1 MTALAALALALA
13 AAAPPANA
21 PPAGAPPTGAPPVQV
36 TRLSLPFEG
45 IWGVIQG
52 MQSAETHKGYAAFA
66 LDFVPAQPKG
76 TRAPP
81 RGAPLT
87 AFACYGQPILAPAD
101 GTVVAA
107 NADARDWPAYKK
119 GRDPGNFVIIQ
130 HAPAEYTEFRHLA
143 ARSVAVKV
151 GQRVHRGEVVGRCGN
166 SGNARM
172 PHLHIGFLSSIDP
185 ITTRPMTLSGYEV
198 VGPDATWHPGDGT
211 PRLGEILRTR
221 AAPSPAR

>member
-198 VGPDATWHPGDGT
+198 VGPDATWQPGDGT